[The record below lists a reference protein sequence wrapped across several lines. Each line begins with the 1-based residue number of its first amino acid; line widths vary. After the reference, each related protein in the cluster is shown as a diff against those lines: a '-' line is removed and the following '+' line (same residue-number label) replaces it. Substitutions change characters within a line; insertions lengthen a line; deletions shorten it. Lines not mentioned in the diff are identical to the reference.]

1 MSNSE
6 LQIIKLDKND
16 LQSFQKL
23 VRIFNEV
30 FELGSQNYVSE
41 SHLRSLLENPYFIA
55 FVIQNENEILGGLTA
70 YELPQ
75 YHSEN
80 AELFLYDLAIKQKF
94 QRKDFGKNLQLKLE
108 EYCREKDIKIFFV
121 AAHEEDTNA
130 IDFYHSTGGQAEKVV
145 HFNYKVN

>member
-1 MSNSE
+1 M
-6 LQIIKLDKND
+6 LL
-16 LQSFQKL
+16 
-23 VRIFNEV
+23 RI
-30 FELGSQNYVSE
+30 
-41 SHLRSLLENPYFIA
+41 
-55 FVIQNENEILGGLTA
+55 
-70 YELPQ
+70 
-75 YHSEN
+75 HSEK

-94 QRKDFGKNLQLKLE
+94 QRKGFGKNLLLKLE